1 MDGLLAS
8 PQYGER
14 WARHW
19 LDVARFGESDGFERD
34 FPRDNLWPYRD
45 WVIAAL
51 NADMPYDEF
60 TRKQIA
66 GDLITPGFEGKAA
79 VAFLVAGLHNTVVGG
94 SEFMQKTA
102 RQDEL
107 EEITGTVGQTFLG
120 LTINCAR
127 CHDHKYDPISQKEY
141 YQMAS
146 AFQGVFHKE
155 LETQDKRKIYSVRAN
170 ETPGV
175 TRVLKRGNALQPVE
189 QVAPQAPAAVT
200 GPQADFGLPQDA
212 PDAERCTKLAA
223 WITHPDN
230 PLFTRVIVN
239 RLWHHHFGTGLVNTP
254 NDLGLNGGRP
264 SHPQLLDWLAG
275 ELKANGYRLKPL
287 HRLMVTSNA
296 YRQSSKP
303 RPQAMAVDANN
314 RLLWRKSPARLDAES
329 LRDAMLQVSG
339 LLNLEA
345 GGPGFRDVAGNHND
359 GTTYYTPFDKDDD
372 ASLNRRSIYRFSPRG
387 QRGAIL
393 ETFDCP
399 DPATTAPS
407 RSVTTSPLQ
416 ALALLNNAFVLRMA
430 NGFARRAE
438 REVGTDPN
446 KQTASSAASL
456 TSTAKWCMTSSPDRR
471 FRKGLSRWRNDR

>member
-1 MDGLLAS
+1 MPDDQLT
-8 PQYGER
+8 
-14 WARHW
+14 
-19 LDVARFGESDGFERD
+19 
-34 FPRDNLWPYRD
+34 
-45 WVIAAL
+45 AAL
-51 NADMPYDEF
+51 SAEQRAEMDRLRAE
-60 TRKQIA
+60 A
-66 GDLITPGFEGKAA
+66 
-79 VAFLVAGLHNTVVGG
+79 AGLAD
-94 SEFMQKTA
+94 EA
-102 RQDEL
+102 RR
-107 EEITGTVGQTFLG
+107 LG
-120 LTINCAR
+120 EN
-127 CHDHKYDPISQKEY
+127 
-141 YQMAS
+141 
-146 AFQGVFHKE
+146 
-155 LETQDKRKIYSVRAN
+155 KRKIYSVRTN
-170 ETPGV
+170 EKPGV
-175 TRVLKRGNALQPVE
+175 TRVLKRGHALQPVE
-189 QVAPQAPAAVT
+189 PVAPRAPAAVT
-200 GPQADFGLPQDA
+200 GPPSDFGLPQDA
-212 PDAERCTKLAA
+212 PDAERRTKLAA

-254 NDLGLNGGRP
+254 NDLGFSGGRP
-264 SHPQLLDWLAG
+264 SHPELLDWLAG

-287 HRLMVTSNA
+287 HRLMVTSQT

-303 RPQAMAVDANN
+303 RPEAMAVDANN

-329 LRDAMLQVSG
+329 LRDTMLQVSG
-339 LLNLEA
+339 LLNPEA
-345 GGPGFRDVAGNHND
+345 GGLGFRDVGGHHND

-372 ASLNRRSIYRFSPRG
+372 PSLNRRSIYRFSPRG
-387 QRGAIL
+387 QRSAIL